1 MAFEQGTS
9 DQIPSDQPNPVMVG
23 PGISTLG
30 EGMYKMA
37 STVTPAPAADSPQ
50 LQQGDTSSFS
60 KVPGSDVS
68 VAKSP
73 PTPTE
78 AAGKAHI
85 GADLLH
91 HLSLPME
98 GKSPMITVVDPRTT
112 HPGLQL
118 TGRLISAAFC
128 IPYKV
133 AFQPGSDWVR
143 PSLS

>member
-1 MAFEQGTS
+1 
-9 DQIPSDQPNPVMVG
+9 
-23 PGISTLG
+23 
-30 EGMYKMA
+30 MA
-37 STVTPAPAADSPQ
+37 STVTPAPATDNKQPLQLGDSP
-50 LQQGDTSSFS
+50 SSFS

-68 VAKSP
+68 TAKSP
-73 PTPTE
+73 STPGE
-78 AAGKAHI
+78 AAGDAHV

-91 HLSLPME
+91 RLSLPVG
-98 GKSPMITVVDPRTT
+98 GKSPMMTVVDPRTA

-133 AFQPGSDWVR
+133 AFQPGSGWVR